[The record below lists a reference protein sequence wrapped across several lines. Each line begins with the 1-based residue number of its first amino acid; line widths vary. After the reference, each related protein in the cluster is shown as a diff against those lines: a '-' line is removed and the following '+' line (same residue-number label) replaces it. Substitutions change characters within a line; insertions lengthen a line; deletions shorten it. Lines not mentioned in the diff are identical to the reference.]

1 MVDGQPGSPASGCR
15 SLAQEQGGIL
25 TGVDAAPVLEP
36 YRWVIL
42 ASATGGQVGLSLLE
56 QGIPILMPLIQV
68 DFNLS
73 ALAVGV
79 FGTGSTLGRFL
90 ASLQAGRLVSRYGE
104 RKSMLVGG
112 LAAAGC
118 MVAMLLAGTPVVTLA
133 LLLAFGIC
141 LVPSNIAGVSAMTSW
156 FGRQA
161 RGTAVGIRQAGV
173 STGGVVAALVFP
185 LVVTTLGWRGTF
197 AVAGCVAALIV
208 LVAVYWYRDPARPL
222 NRRAATWR
230 DLIKIAGDRHFALV
244 AVIGTIMLA
253 LQYTTL
259 AHVAVFLHGRR
270 HETILL
276 TGELLA
282 AAQVAGIGGRIGWGL
297 LSDRVF
303 LGRRLP
309 VLRLILIVSAFAC
322 LDLAFLGGVQS
333 GLGWLPVMVATGAA
347 ILGWPTVY
355 LALIA
360 ELAPAGEAA
369 AAIGIGLAIALI
381 GGVIGPSLFGLVV
394 DLSHTYDLAW
404 LMLAVA
410 AFLGL
415 VISRFV
421 RERVESAIDLNL
433 SASK

>member
-1 MVDGQPGSPASGCR
+1 
-15 SLAQEQGGIL
+15 
-25 TGVDAAPVLEP
+25 
-36 YRWVIL
+36 
-42 ASATGGQVGLSLLE
+42 
-56 QGIPILMPLIQV
+56 
-68 DFNLS
+68 
-73 ALAVGV
+73 
-79 FGTGSTLGRFL
+79 
-90 ASLQAGRLVSRYGE
+90 
-104 RKSMLVGG
+104 
-112 LAAAGC
+112 
-118 MVAMLLAGTPVVTLA
+118 MVAMLLAGSPVLTLA

-173 STGGVVAALVFP
+173 STGGVLAALVFP
-185 LVVTTLGWRGTF
+185 LIVTTFGWRGTF

-208 LVAVYWYRDPARPL
+208 LVAVYWYRDPAGPV
-222 NRRAATWR
+222 NRKSPTWR
-230 DLIKIAGDRHFALV
+230 DLVHIARDRHFALV
-244 AVIGTIMLA
+244 AIIGMIMLG

-297 LSDRVF
+297 LSDRAF
-303 LGRRLP
+303 RGRRLP

-322 LDLAFLGGVQS
+322 LDLALLGNVQS
-333 GLGWLPVMVATGAA
+333 GLGWLPVMAATGVA

-360 ELAPAGEAA
+360 ELAPVGEAA

-394 DLSHTYDLAW
+394 DVSHTYDLAW
-404 LMLAVA
+404 LMLAA
-410 AFLGL
+410 AALIGL
-415 VISRFV
+415 FISRFV
-421 RERVESAIDLNL
+421 RERAESAIDLKV
-433 SASK
+433 SAAE